1 MRTRVIIYLLLLLS
15 LSVSAQ
21 TKRALIIGLG
31 EQQDKA
37 WNKING
43 DKDVPFVQAMLKNA
57 GFKSVMTLVNR
68 QATKVGIVRA
78 FKRMTASCKHDDVVY
93 IHYSGHGQQMTDVH
107 NDERDGLDECWIPY
121 DACRKASASYHG
133 ERHLTDDEQN
143 VYLNTIC
150 YKIGVKGNCR
160 L

>member
-57 GFKSVMTLVNR
+57 GFKSVMTLVTIALYR
-68 QATKVGIVRA
+68 YQA
-78 FKRMTASCKHDDVVY
+78 
-93 IHYSGHGQQMTDVH
+93 
-107 NDERDGLDECWIPY
+107 
-121 DACRKASASYHG
+121 
-133 ERHLTDDEQN
+133 
-143 VYLNTIC
+143 
-150 YKIGVKGNCR
+150 
-160 L
+160 